1 MAYDQEFSPVSDI
14 RLVLEPPIGRLVL
27 NRPER
32 RNAMSHEM
40 WRTLERFCVELEG
53 RADIGAVI
61 LEGAGGNLCSGA
73 DISEFDAVF
82 ADLACARS
90 YLGSIERA
98 LDALSRLDH
107 PTLAKVEGF
116 TVGGGYALA
125 LACDLRYACEGALI
139 SIPPAKLGLL
149 YGPAETRLL
158 VEVVGPAVA
167 KDLLFSGRVVASEEA
182 LRLGLVN
189 RVVPAAELAA
199 AVEAQGRLWSDLS
212 RASVRGAKKAV
223 RAALHDDN
231 SELRTLVEAAAM
243 SADFRE
249 GRAAFQGKRK
259 PDFNRES

>member
-1 MAYDQEFSPVSDI
+1 MADI
-14 RLVLEPPIGRLVL
+14 RLVFEPPIGRVML

-40 WRTLERFCVELEG
+40 WRSLEQFCTELEARG
-53 RADIGAVI
+53 DIGAVI
-61 LEGAGGNLCSGA
+61 LEGVGGNLCSGA
-73 DISEFDAVF
+73 DISEFDVMF
-82 ADLACARS
+82 ADRASARS

-98 LDALSRLDH
+98 IEALSRLSH

-125 LACDLRYACEGALI
+125 LACDVRYASEGAVI

-158 VEVVGPAVA
+158 VETVGPAVA
-167 KDLLFSGRVVASEEA
+167 KDLLFSGRTVASEEA

-189 RVVPAAELAA
+189 RIIPADELAA

-212 RASVRGAKKAV
+212 RGSLRGAKKAV
-223 RAALHDDN
+223 QAALRDDN
-231 SELRTLVEAAAM
+231 AELRMLVEEAAM

-249 GRAAFQGKRK
+249 GRAAFKGKRK
-259 PDFNRES
+259 PEFKREG